1 MNPDAICTARLV
13 VLAIALLVAA
23 CAAPEVSPHRQCAP
37 RGDFTDC
44 RVVENAFDDFNDAF
58 SEDVVMIPNP
68 SRAGGQLEVTVFR
81 RDKDRA
87 KTNQPLVVINHG
99 AAGLPDPHQQPRNR
113 PIETAK
119 YFLQRGYLV
128 VAPMRTGFG
137 NSTGRVRSNCDHFD
151 YAMRYE
157 SDIETTVAHF
167 VANYGA
173 NPGNVVVTGQ
183 SNGGVVSLGYAAK
196 ANRAQLVVNFAG
208 GIDARQCDWVKVLI
222 ASGAKFG
229 TGAKLPTLWI
239 YTRTDRTFP
248 PDVSLAFYRAYRSNG
263 GKGEFYMYD
272 EGGHGFSNTK
282 LGRLNY
288 AGILDEKL
296 KAMGLAYLKN

>member
-1 MNPDAICTARLV
+1 MNPRFSRVVRL
-13 VLAIALLVAA
+13 ALLASMLLAAA
-23 CAAPEVSPHRQCAP
+23 CAAPDISIHSQCAQS
-37 RGDFTDC
+37 DDISAC
-44 RVVENAFDDFNDAF
+44 RVVGTVFDDFGDEF
-58 SEDVVMIPNP
+58 SGDVVMIPNP
-68 SRAGGQLEVTVFR
+68 SHAGGQLEVTVFR
-81 RDKDRA
+81 RVKDRA
-87 KTNQPLVVINHG
+87 KMKLPLVVINHG

-151 YAMRYE
+151 YAIRYE
-157 SDIETTVAHF
+157 SDIETTIAHF

-173 NPGNVVVTGQ
+173 DAGNVVVTGQ
-183 SNGGVVSLGYAAK
+183 SNGGVVSLGYATK
-196 ANRAQLVVNFAG
+196 ANSARLVVNFAG

-229 TGAKLPTLWI
+229 TRAKLPTLWI
-239 YTRTDRTFP
+239 YTKTDATFP

-263 GKGEFYMYD
+263 GKGDFYMYD
-272 EGGHGFSNTK
+272 DGGHGFSNTRF
-282 LGRLNY
+282 GRLNY
-288 AGILDEKL
+288 ASLLDEKL
-296 KAMGLAYLKN
+296 KQYGLPYERR